1 LAFTPLDSSGG
12 VFVSTAEAR
21 RRIVALEPC
30 GHPARL
36 ERHAQRPAGAV
47 SVFPSSKK
55 PDTFAHMEFIVSIL
69 ALLYLITVWAMLY
82 VTQRNSAASLKQL
95 EVIVDELRK
104 ASRADSDDPNLP
116 PVMRL

>member
-1 LAFTPLDSSGG
+1 
-12 VFVSTAEAR
+12 
-21 RRIVALEPC
+21 
-30 GHPARL
+30 
-36 ERHAQRPAGAV
+36 
-47 SVFPSSKK
+47 
-55 PDTFAHMEFIVSIL
+55 MEFIVSIL